1 MPAHSLPSWNR
12 KRCLM
17 EHISVVTQEED
28 GELGEEGSPEVKK
41 MDSAHQ
47 GDSVFGIKDR
57 D

>member
-1 MPAHSLPSWNR
+1 MPTHSLPSWNR

-41 MDSAHQ
+41 MDSTHQ